1 MLLVE
6 AEVVQL
12 ALEARKLARPEEL
25 GKLEISISPRVRPS
39 EEAFQAFE
47 DLGINRLVLLQV
59 GKNEAELVQFVED
72 IAERY
77 IK

>member
-1 MLLVE
+1 MYKR
-6 AEVVQL
+6 QTYD
-12 ALEARKLARPEEL
+12 RPEEL

-39 EEAFQAFE
+39 EEVFQAFE